1 MVRRHYRGIIHC
13 TKTIIREEGL
23 RGLYCGLGAHLV
35 RVVPN
40 SAIMFLV
47 YEAVVNSSIWSSDN

>member
-1 MVRRHYRGIIHC
+1 M
-13 TKTIIREEGL
+13 REEGL
-23 RGLYCGLGAHLV
+23 RGLYSGLGAHLI

-47 YEAVVNSSIWSSDN
+47 YEAVVNSNVWANQK

>member
-1 MVRRHYRGIIHC
+1 MHC
-13 TKTIIREEGL
+13 TKTIIREEGV
-23 RGLYCGLGAHLV
+23 RGLYSGLGAHLV

-47 YEAVVNSSIWSSDN
+47 YEAVVNSSLWENEK

>member
-1 MVRRHYRGIIHC
+1 M
-13 TKTIIREEGL
+13 REEGL

-47 YEAVVNSSIWSSDN
+47 YEAVVSSSMWGDDK